1 MTDYASANAYM
12 DYFAAY
18 HFQKGRTYFTS
29 INLSWKEVGMGTVT
43 SPLYDELGLDSLS
56 TREGLAILYHALEKN
71 LNIIPIVKKEQCFMQ
86 TVS

>member
-29 INLSWKEVGMGTVT
+29 INWPSWKEVGMGTVT
-43 SPLYDELGLDSLS
+43 SPLYDELGLNSLS

-71 LNIIPIVKKEQCFMQ
+71 QPISFL
-86 TVS
+86 S